1 VSVSF
6 WHWLILAGICLVI
19 EALTPGFIF
28 LWLGIS
34 AGLTGFVALLV
45 PGLAWQWELLA
56 FTAFALASVP
66 IWLRL
71 RRRGT
76 TEVAFGLNRR
86 AEACVGQLGI
96 LDDSL
101 APGRHGRLRLGD
113 TTWSASGPDLP
124 AGARVRVV
132 GADGTVLQ
140 VEPAAGPDG

>member
-1 VSVSF
+1 MSVSF
-6 WHWLILAGICLVI
+6 WHWWILAGICLVI

-76 TEVAFGLNRR
+76 PEVATGLNRR

-96 LDDSL
+96 FIL
-101 APGRHGRLRLGD
+101 A
-113 TTWSASGPDLP
+113 
-124 AGARVRVV
+124 
-132 GADGTVLQ
+132 GTRPI
-140 VEPAAGPDG
+140 EPM